1 MFKIMFICTGN
12 SCRSQMAEG
21 FARRLGSGL
30 MEAHSAGLI
39 PAGVNKNAIKVMA
52 ELGIDISD
60 QDSKAIDFKL
70 VDSMDMVVTLCSHA
84 ERMCPRTPTNVMRVH
99 WPIEDPVGATGS
111 DEKVLN
117 EFRRARDEI
126 RGRVI
131 GLINEIRAQGRQ
143 EAERVG

>member
-1 MFKIMFICTGN
+1 MFICTGN

-30 MEAHSAGLI
+30 IEAHSAGLI
-39 PAGVNKNAIKVMA
+39 PAGVNKNAVKVMS

-60 QDSKAIDFKL
+60 QDSKSIDFKL
-70 VDSMDMVVTLCSHA
+70 VYSMDMVVTLCSHA
-84 ERMCPRTPTNVMRVH
+84 ELMCPRTPTNVTRVH

-111 DEKVLN
+111 EEKVLN

-131 GLINEIRAQGRQ
+131 GLINEIKAQGRQ
-143 EAERVG
+143 EVPQAGER